1 MVESDITDRT
11 LPTGTVT
18 FLRTDVEGSMALSRA
33 LGSRWDA
40 LNDRHLGL
48 IRSAVDAAGGV
59 VVRTE
64 GDAVFAAFQEAG
76 AGVRAAIDAQRA
88 IADADWPADAQIRV
102 RMGIHSG
109 EAHLAGDDYGGFDV
123 NRAARVAATG
133 HGGQILLS
141 GASQALVADALPD
154 GVTLRDL
161 GTYVLRDVPRPERLF
176 QVDVPGLRT
185 AFPALRAAT
194 PTIGDLPSRMTSF
207 IGRGAE
213 LDELRALLGEQR
225 LVTLTGPG
233 GIGKTS
239 LAVETARSVADR
251 FADGA
256 WFVPLAQVDDPS
268 IVASVIARTIG
279 LFDGPGRPG
288 RDALGPYL
296 SGRSVL
302 LVLDNFERLLDASS
316 DVADILRASP
326 ASRYPVDQPGATADP
341 RRAGVPGRAAGR
353 SLPDAVRGARTS
365 GQTWLEA
372 RGRSS
377 SPR

>member
-48 IRSAVDAAGGV
+48 IRSAVEAAGGV

-176 QVDVPGLRT
+176 QVDSCQVFRT
-185 AFPALRAAT
+185 AFPPLRAAA
-194 PTIGDLPSRMTSF
+194 PTIGDLP
-207 IGRGAE
+207 IA
-213 LDELRALLGEQR
+213 DDQLRR
-225 LVTLTGPG
+225 
-233 GIGKTS
+233 
-239 LAVETARSVADR
+239 
-251 FADGA
+251 
-256 WFVPLAQVDDPS
+256 
-268 IVASVIARTIG
+268 
-279 LFDGPGRPG
+279 
-288 RDALGPYL
+288 
-296 SGRSVL
+296 SGR
-302 LVLDNFERLLDASS
+302 
-316 DVADILRASP
+316 
-326 ASRYPVDQPGATADP
+326 
-341 RRAGVPGRAAGR
+341 
-353 SLPDAVRGARTS
+353 AVR
-365 GQTWLEA
+365 
-372 RGRSS
+372 
-377 SPR
+377 